1 MEGKKMLL
9 QNKKLA
15 PKYVGLI
22 QGTTVFLIVTIC
34 VCLLSLQSY
43 RDQKKDFLG
52 GVLKLTNHAASL
64 VDMDLHQQL
73 QYPDQTDSELYR
85 ELIYPL
91 VRFHNSFPE
100 IYYLYTIVEKDDKR
114 FFILDTANSELLESY
129 ENLTPSHVMEEY
141 DDSEVSSDW
150 LEAVRAGN
158 AIIDQEPFT
167 DEFGTFISGS
177 VPLYDSQENY
187 AGILGIDIEVDT
199 YYARRNR
206 IIINLFVIC
215 FLALIVSI
223 ILGILIYRN
232 ETYLYKLRQVEHEL
246 IMTDSLTGAFNRR
259 FYSEILKKEWS
270 RYKRY
275 GDNFSCA
282 LIDIDYFK
290 KVNDTYGHDVGDQVL
305 VNTVKLIS
313 TELRESDF
321 LIRMG
326 GEEFLV
332 FMPNTTEKGAVILAE
347 RVRKSIENTSII
359 LSNNES
365 THITA
370 SVGVSCV
377 IETDTKEDPSKRADM
392 ALYQAK
398 ESGRNRVVA
407 AGQMMIEEP
416 NGNQ

>member
-1 MEGKKMLL
+1 
-9 QNKKLA
+9 
-15 PKYVGLI
+15 
-22 QGTTVFLIVTIC
+22 
-34 VCLLSLQSY
+34 
-43 RDQKKDFLG
+43 
-52 GVLKLTNHAASL
+52 
-64 VDMDLHQQL
+64 
-73 QYPDQTDSELYR
+73 
-85 ELIYPL
+85 
-91 VRFHNSFPE
+91 
-100 IYYLYTIVEKDDKR
+100 
-114 FFILDTANSELLESY
+114 
-129 ENLTPSHVMEEY
+129 
-141 DDSEVSSDW
+141 
-150 LEAVRAGN
+150 
-158 AIIDQEPFT
+158 
-167 DEFGTFISGS
+167 
-177 VPLYDSQENY
+177 
-187 AGILGIDIEVDT
+187 
-199 YYARRNR
+199 
-206 IIINLFVIC
+206 
-215 FLALIVSI
+215 
-223 ILGILIYRN
+223 
-232 ETYLYKLRQVEHEL
+232 
-246 IMTDSLTGAFNRR
+246 MTDSLTGAFNRR

-332 FMPNTTEKGAVILAE
+332 FMPKTTEKGAVILAE